1 MTEQALNEE
10 KLPTN
15 EMIKVIEHI
24 TISKTDNWWTAVVL
38 AGEGNRKHV
47 MLYMWNKKGDRWSRR
62 QKFTIGRKDDWPK
75 YREAIEKLLEKAD

>member
-1 MTEQALNEE
+1 MAEVQKEE

-15 EMIKVIEHI
+15 EMIKVIDYV

-38 AGEGNRKHV
+38 AGEGSRKHV

-62 QKFTIGRKDDWPK
+62 QKFTIGRKSDWPK
-75 YREAIEKLLEKAD
+75 LREAIERLLEKAD